1 MSATSVNEQESD
13 EIVEEVRRIRH
24 EYARQHDY
32 DLDSIFEDLRNVDRG
47 DREVVSFSPKPAIQR
62 RSAA

>member
-1 MSATSVNEQESD
+1 MSATPASRKPAD

-24 EYARQHDY
+24 EYAREHDY
-32 DLDSIFEDLRNVDRG
+32 DLDAIFEDLKNVDRG

-62 RSAA
+62 RSVA